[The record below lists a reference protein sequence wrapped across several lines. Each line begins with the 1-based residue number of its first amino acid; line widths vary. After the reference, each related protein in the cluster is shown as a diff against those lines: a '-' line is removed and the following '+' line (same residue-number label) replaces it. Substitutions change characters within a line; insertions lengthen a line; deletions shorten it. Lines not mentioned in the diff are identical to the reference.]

1 VRQEVRRSV
10 IVDNVKDW
18 AVIAKASGLNLSPRE
33 LERVAQ
39 SLAALEETFRP
50 LKQSLTPEIEPAF
63 EFRMEEE

>member
-1 VRQEVRRSV
+1 M
-10 IVDNVKDW
+10 KDW